1 MIRILICLFIS
12 VAFLK
17 ADNTVK
23 PIFVKDFTISG
34 QVDFEF
40 NLERWGRVSLQ
51 AESPEGVELQ
61 LMDKKQGVRRK
72 DGTAGQRNGRIDEY
86 LDVGTYKII
95 ANAAHNSTSKAK
107 ISVYPFVELNPPQY
121 LQKNKEY
128 RTELNDFQIRS
139 YWIEVPDTM
148 TVILEALGRN
158 LSDVQFWQDGQWRI
172 DLAVSPIKSLQN
184 TDTPLKGYRVVQ
196 SLKKGYYLV
205 SFYGGPSIEWT
216 KKSDKSPLYIK
227 WGLTPIGS
235 TGIRTDTI
243 GPQGYNQYMATGNL
257 SCVLLSTAQIEKM
270 YLEKIPFYVSNP
282 RWNPEKIDSIH
293 EKSVEPRAIVEG
305 KRTGP
310 HVIRVS
316 GTPGKVFTLMTLDD
330 EKAYSMVANGSYWI
344 SSLSSQTDDHQFGI
358 SGYIVNDSREQKII
372 SMCLDTVSD
381 KKAIKR
387 EFNLLQNISAYVW
400 VDENATYIA
409 NLGKIKYEV
418 RITRFFSDTKSSI
431 NESFDSKKKLS
442 LTRGLYKLT
451 FTPEE
456 KGIATF
462 EFYKSDMIGSI
473 SSMVFKDKM
482 KLDDSK
488 RLFWQ
493 IPSISLENGKYSLYL
508 NSLAPE
514 FGGLIIRKLPMDLN
528 DPLPVRTIKGTSVPV
543 SIRVDKKSYLNVT
556 DSRGKHY
563 SFTLSGKR
571 CSSPFLLEEG
581 EYSVE
586 IDGSGEYLQLH
597 TVALEH
603 LPGFAPRPF
612 PTGKE
617 SPLTVFPLI
626 TENKAAYFQLNRE
639 DFAVYEVVVKSAG
652 IYNLTTSGRLRTE
665 LKLRDRFTTS
675 MFVQEANGIGR
686 NALINAYLLPGTYQA
701 VVSTKGKSAG
711 RLGFHLERG
720 NMIDGTELI
729 LDREKRF
736 NVRAGDGISF
746 SVPIKEQGTYHFYS
760 YCQDGYFSIRLDD
773 AQGWPV
779 VTPGSMGNISVNL
792 KKGTYSLL
800 SLPDKRT
807 RLRISKFSQLK
818 KSSEYAG
825 WGPHTLKINEPAA
838 SIWNNDSL
846 PQTGK
851 PVVFNFSNP
860 VSLKYTASL
869 TERFTALFINKS
881 TGDTTRHKGTAE
893 LFLKKGNYVIHVY
906 ADENKRHEPYQL
918 VVTTDVL
925 TEGDAFTFYPSEKK
939 EIKVAV
945 GKSSVVELYS
955 EGRVDVDGTLTDS
968 TGNLIAYNDDN
979 SLDWN
984 FTISRLLHPGTY
996 ILTVTPKSK
1005 DTQSQITVGM
1015 SALKDSTHK
1024 LWTSHNSVSLNLNH
1038 KIHSIPINTDSLS
1051 IISAV
1056 IQGRSKVGACLEK
1069 VKDSKHLQIGH
1080 EEGELVSI
1088 SAPVTPKST
1097 YYLHVWSV
1105 DHIHEDVTVNIIR
1118 HNPEQIPYK
1127 KLVSGFTLE
1136 NISNGPLDI
1145 CWYRVDMQSD
1155 SILRFSFD
1163 DLSHLSH
1170 IKTSDSR
1177 DRSFTPVIQS
1187 EVQSYKRYLW
1197 LELASAKRNS
1207 KKIKATAV
1215 KVPEKKEF
1223 TIDHRPVT
1231 YQMTTDNSSISVIK
1245 AEMKPGYP
1253 VCGVVSSKNDASV
1266 FPLSVPVQP
1275 GSITLDNCA
1284 VTAVLPNESKT
1295 VVLWNGNQDSRHQAP
1310 TVTVSHR
1317 LFNINSRNSLPVG
1330 FTSWKASPYS
1340 ATAWTVDFQN
1350 PALLEITIPQ
1360 DGLCIW
1366 ESKEGKREIWPA
1378 FDRFSRFTHTMK
1390 KGTLFFVNY
1399 DNSSEFSVNCLLFN
1413 KSFSYAD
1420 QSYSNSVS
1428 NISFKSTLKGI
1439 KRIPIIN
1446 NWNGDSTVTL
1456 YYSDQ
1461 ITDVIWYRGNG
1472 SVVTALKNK
1481 QELKFSRQ
1489 GKEGFLQIAFNPG
1502 DHQIVLCPDNVH
1514 SCFWGEEIKSDANEK
1529 ITGPSILNLVNRISW
1544 FKYSTKKPEQITV
1557 KSNEAI
1563 ACVIAHKGK
1572 AIRTFTSPYGI
1583 NGTVPLAPGDYT
1595 IGIRMNSN
1603 SGGNAAVTFLDIPEL
1618 REEKENHLSLSSG
1631 ETFFMHLKLAE
1642 KRRIGIGIP
1651 TDDEVFDLALY
1662 NKDLEE
1668 IATGKQVFTQLDK
1681 GTYYIGISIPYHQ
1694 NAASCKLNLVGQ
1706 NPLPDTPPQEV
1717 INYYLQFKDE

>member
-1 MIRILICLFIS
+1 MIRILICLLFSI
-12 VAFLK
+12 AFSK
-17 ADNTVK
+17 ADNAVK
-23 PIFVKDFTISG
+23 PIFVKDFTSSG

-40 NLERWGRVSLQ
+40 NLEQWGRVSLQ
-51 AESPEGVELQ
+51 AESSEGVELQ
-61 LMDKKQGVRRK
+61 LMDKKQGVRRR
-72 DGTAGQRNGRIDEY
+72 DGTAGHRNGRIDEY

-95 ANAAHNSTSKAK
+95 ANAPHNGASKAK
-107 ISVYPFVELNPPQY
+107 ISVLPFMELNSPQY

-128 RTELNDFQIRS
+128 RTELNDLQVRS

-148 TVILEALGRN
+148 TVVLEALGRN

-184 TDTPLKGYRVVQ
+184 TDTPLKGFRVIQ
-196 SLKKGYYLV
+196 SLKKGFYLV
-205 SFYGGPSIEWT
+205 SFYGGPSLEWT
-216 KKSDKSPLYIK
+216 SRSDKNPLFIK
-227 WGLTPIGS
+227 WGLNRIGS

-243 GPQGYNQYMATGNL
+243 GPQGYNQYLVTGKF
-257 SCVLLSTAQIEKM
+257 SCALLSTVQKEKM
-270 YLEKIPFYVSNP
+270 YLEVIPFVGYPQWSSG
-282 RWNPEKIDSIH
+282 KIDSIH
-293 EKSVEPRAIVEG
+293 DKSVEPRVFIEKEMVG
-305 KRTGP
+305 SQI
-310 HVIRVS
+310 IRVS
-316 GTPGKVFTLMTLDD
+316 GTPGKIFTLMTLDNQN
-330 EKAYSMVANGSYWI
+330 AYNMVANGSYWI

-358 SGYIVNDSREQKII
+358 SGYVVNDSKKQKII
-372 SMCLDTVSD
+372 SMCMDTVSAQ
-381 KKAIKR
+381 KAIKR
-387 EFNLLQNISAYVW
+387 EFNLLQTISAYVW
-400 VDENATYIA
+400 VDENASYIA
-409 NLGKIKYEV
+409 NPGKVKYTV
-418 RITRFFSDTKSSI
+418 KITRFFSDAKSSI

-462 EFYKSDMIGSI
+462 ELYKSDMISSI

-482 KLDDSK
+482 EQDGSK

-493 IPSISLENGKYSLYL
+493 IPSINLENGRYSFYL

-528 DPLPVRTIKGTSVPV
+528 DPLPVKTIKGTSVPV
-543 SIRVDKKSYLNVT
+543 SIRVAKKSYLNVT

-563 SFTLSGKR
+563 SFTLSGKK
-571 CSSPFLLEEG
+571 CSSPFLLDKG
-581 EYSVE
+581 DYSLG
-586 IDGSGEYLQLH
+586 IDGLGEYLHLY
-597 TVALEH
+597 TIALEH
-603 LPGFAPRPF
+603 LPGSTPSPF

-617 SPLTVFPLI
+617 SPLTVFPTI
-626 TENKAAYFQLNRE
+626 TENKPDYFRLNRE
-639 DFAVYEVVVKSAG
+639 DFSVYEVVVKSAG
-652 IYNLTTSGRLRTE
+652 VYNFTTSGRLHTA

-675 MFVQEANGIGR
+675 MFEQQDNGIGR

-701 VVSTKGKSAG
+701 VVSTMGKSAG
-711 RLGFHLERG
+711 RLGLHLERG
-720 NMIDGTELI
+720 NMIEGNELVP
-729 LDREKRF
+729 DREKRF

-746 SVPIKEQGTYHFYS
+746 SVPIKEQGKYHFSS
-760 YCQDGYFSIRLDD
+760 YCQDGDFSIRLDD

-792 KKGTYSLL
+792 KKGIYSLI
-800 SLPDKRT
+800 SLPEKQT
-807 RLRISKFSQLK
+807 RLRISKFSQVK
-818 KSSEYAG
+818 ENNEYAG
-825 WGPHTLKINEPAA
+825 WGPHTLKINKPAA

-860 VSLKYTASL
+860 VSLKYTVSI

-893 LFLKKGNYVIHVY
+893 LFLKRGNYVIHVY
-906 ADENKRHEPYQL
+906 ADENKGHEPYQL
-918 VVTTDVL
+918 GITTDVL
-925 TEGDAFTFYPSEKK
+925 TEGDAFTFYPSGKK

-955 EGRVDVDGTLTDS
+955 EGRIDVDGILIDS
-968 TGNLIAYNDDN
+968 TGKLVAYNDDN
-979 SLDWN
+979 SSDWN

-996 ILTVTPKSK
+996 VLTVSPKSENRSNP
-1005 DTQSQITVGM
+1005 TTVGM
-1015 SALKDSTHK
+1015 SALKDTTHK
-1024 LWTSHNSVSLNLNH
+1024 LWTYQKTISLNLNH

-1069 VKDSKHLQIGH
+1069 VQGNKHLQVGH
-1080 EEGELVSI
+1080 EEDEMVSL
-1088 SAPVTPKST
+1088 SAPVTQKST

-1118 HNPEQIPYK
+1118 HNPEQISYRG
-1127 KLVSGFTLE
+1127 LLSGISPQ
-1136 NISNGPLDI
+1136 NISNGPLEV

-1170 IKTSDSR
+1170 IKISDSR
-1177 DRSFTPVIQS
+1177 DRSFIPVIQS

-1207 KKIKATAV
+1207 QKIKTTAV

-1231 YQMTTDNSSISVIK
+1231 YQMTTGNSSVSVIK

-1253 VCGVVSSKNDASV
+1253 VCGIVSSKNDASV
-1266 FPLSVPVQP
+1266 FPLSLPVQP
-1275 GSITLDNCA
+1275 GNVTPDNCA
-1284 VTAVLPNESKT
+1284 VTAVLPNESRT
-1295 VVLWNGNQDSRHQAP
+1295 VILWNGNQDSRHQAP
-1310 TVTVSHR
+1310 TVTVSHS
-1317 LFNINSRNSLPVG
+1317 LFNVDSRNSLPSG
-1330 FTSWKASPYS
+1330 FTSWNASPNS
-1340 ATAWTVDFQN
+1340 ATVWTVDFQN
-1350 PALLEITIPQ
+1350 FALVEITIPQ
-1360 DGLCIW
+1360 NGLCIW
-1366 ESKEGKREIWPA
+1366 ESKDGKREIWPA
-1378 FDRFSRFTHTMK
+1378 FDRFSRFTLTVK
-1390 KGTLFFVNY
+1390 QGTLFFVN
-1399 DNSSEFSVNCLLFN
+1399 DGKSSEFSVNCLLYH

-1446 NWNGDSTVTL
+1446 NWHGDSSVTL
-1456 YYSDQ
+1456 FYSDQ
-1461 ITDVIWYRGNG
+1461 IADVSWYRGNG
-1472 SVVTALKNK
+1472 SVVSALKNK

-1489 GKEGFLQIAFNPG
+1489 GKEGFLQIAYNPG

-1529 ITGPSILNLVNRISW
+1529 IPGPSILNLVNKVSW
-1544 FKYSTKKPEQITV
+1544 FKYRAKKTEQITI

-1563 ACVIAHKGK
+1563 ACVIAHEGE
-1572 AIRTFTSPYGI
+1572 AIQSFNSPYGI

-1595 IGIRMNSN
+1595 IGLRMNSN
-1603 SGGNAAVTFLDIPEL
+1603 SGGNAAVTFLEIPEL
-1618 REEKENHLSLSSG
+1618 REENENHLSLSSG

-1642 KRRIGIGIP
+1642 KRKIGIGIP

-1662 NKDLEE
+1662 DKDLEE
-1668 IATGKQVFTQLDK
+1668 IATGKQVFKQLEK
-1681 GTYYIGISIPYHQ
+1681 GTYYIGISIPYYH
-1694 NAASCKLNLVGQ
+1694 NAASCYLNLVGQ
-1706 NPLPDTPPQEV
+1706 NPPPDTPPQEV